1 MRRIAAI
8 ANKELRQFLRD
19 RLTLSLTVFL
29 PLVQLALF
37 ATALTLNVRDLPL
50 AIEDLDRSPA
60 SRRLMDAFLATGK
73 FALTPLPPGMRPE
86 RALDAGL
93 VRAVLHIPPDFSR
106 NLRAGRE
113 APLQLLID
121 GSDSNTAVVVKN
133 SSSAIAQTFRF
144 ESGQRP
150 LRPLIDLR
158 TTHWYNPGLSDRWF
172 FGSGALGMVL
182 ILFPALLG
190 ALAAAREHED
200 ATIVQAYAST
210 LSASGFVLGKAI
222 PYVLIGFGQTI
233 LCFAF
238 GFVFFD
244 YRVPSYP
251 LVMLTALLFYLC
263 AAVFYGMA
271 AGNVLRAQ
279 AAAIQAVQL
288 GAFLL
293 SLLMSGFL
301 MPVRNMPDLLQ
312 WLSLVLPARHF
323 IEVTRNT
330 MLRGGGWQTSAF
342 PIVALFGLALLFFAA
357 NVRRL
362 RRMQFFD

>member
-1 MRRIAAI
+1 MPRIAAI

-29 PLVQLALF
+29 PLVQLTLF
-37 ATALTLNVRDLPL
+37 ATALTLNVRHLPL
-50 AIEDLDRSPA
+50 AIEDLDRTPA

-73 FALTPLPPGMRPE
+73 FTLTPLPAGMRPE

-93 VRAVLHIPPDFSR
+93 VRALLHIPPDFSR
-106 NLRAGRE
+106 NLRTGRE
-113 APLQLLID
+113 APVQLLLD
-121 GSDSNTAVVVKN
+121 GSDSNTAVVVRN
-133 SSSAIAQTFRF
+133 SSAAIAQTFR
-144 ESGQRP
+144 SDPGQP
-150 LRPLIDLR
+150 PFRPLIDLR
-158 TTHWYNPGLSDRWF
+158 TTHWFNPGLSDRWF

-210 LSASGFVLGKAI
+210 LSAPEFVLGKAI

-233 LCFAF
+233 ICFAF
-238 GFVFFD
+238 GFAFFD
-244 YRVPSYP
+244 YRVPPYP
-251 LVMLTALLFYLC
+251 LVMLIALLFYLC

-271 AGNVLRAQ
+271 VGNLLRAQ

-301 MPVRNMPDLLQ
+301 MPIQNMPDLLQ
-312 WLSLVLPARHF
+312 WLSLLLPARHF

-330 MLRGGGWQTSAF
+330 MLRGGGWETSAI
-342 PIVALFGLALLFFAA
+342 PITALFGLTLIFFLA

-362 RRMQFFD
+362 RRMQFSG